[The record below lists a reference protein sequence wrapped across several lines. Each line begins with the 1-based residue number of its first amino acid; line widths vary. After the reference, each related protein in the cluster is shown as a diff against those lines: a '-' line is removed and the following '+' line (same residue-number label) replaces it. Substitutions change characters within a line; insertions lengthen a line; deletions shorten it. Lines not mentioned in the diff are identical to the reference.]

1 MYKWPLR
8 TDVLSCWKP
17 YLCFVAYLAFL
28 SLVPGFSHTTVGGQG
43 SELFASN
50 RCYLYLQFIA
60 CFFVVLTAASL
71 FEETFRTTSR
81 QYIRTLPLGTVRV
94 ILARYI
100 KLLLFVLIPYVPT
113 VLFMFIRA
121 NASLQ
126 DYFLLFPQE
135 SACPPIPLLFPLV
148 HCVIAVN
155 FYIIGTMFLMFI
167 LQSKVIAL
175 IIIMIYCAMEAAMLH
190 FIFPR
195 FVVFCG
201 AFNIPD
207 FYHIFPT
214 NIQILAVVSVVM
226 LAFILLF
233 YKSRH
238 SWKKFCRTVD
248 FLTFLSF
255 ADNN

>member
-1 MYKWPLR
+1 M
-8 TDVLSCWKP
+8 
-17 YLCFVAYLAFL
+17 
-28 SLVPGFSHTTVGGQG
+28 
-43 SELFASN
+43 
-50 RCYLYLQFIA
+50 
-60 CFFVVLTAASL
+60 

-126 DYFLLFPQE
+126 DYLLLFPQE

-167 LQSKVIAL
+167 LQNKVIAL
-175 IIIMIYCAMEAAMLH
+175 IVIMVYCAMEAAMLH
-190 FIFPR
+190 FVFPQYS
-195 FVVFCG
+195 VFRG
-201 AFNIPD
+201 AFNTPD
-207 FYHIFPT
+207 FYHILPV
-214 NIQILAVVSVVM
+214 NIRLLAGASAFM
-226 LAFILLF
+226 LGIILLF
-233 YKSRH
+233 YKSRRR
-238 SWKKFCRTVD
+238 SMGSPVRWRR
-248 FLTFLSF
+248 
-255 ADNN
+255 

>member
-43 SELFASN
+43 GELFASN

-60 CFFVVLTAASL
+60 CFFVVGTAASL
-71 FEETFRTTSR
+71 FEETFRTASR

-113 VLFMFIRA
+113 VLFLFIRA

-126 DYFLLFPQE
+126 DYLLLFPQE

-155 FYIIGTMFLMFI
+155 FYIIGTMFLTFI
-167 LQSKVIAL
+167 LQSKVITL
-175 IIIMIYCAMEAAMLH
+175 IVIMVYCAMEAAMLH
-190 FIFPR
+190 FVFPR
-195 FVVFCG
+195 YSVFRG
-201 AFNIPD
+201 AFNTPD
-207 FYHIFPT
+207 FYHILPV
-214 NIQILAVVSVVM
+214 NIRLLAEASAVM
-226 LAFILLF
+226 LAVILLF
-233 YKSRH
+233 YKSRYAM
-238 SWKKFCRTVD
+238 R
-248 FLTFLSF
+248 
-255 ADNN
+255 N

>member
-8 TDVLSCWKP
+8 TDALSCWKP
-17 YLCFVAYLAFL
+17 YLFFVAYLAFL
-28 SLVPGFSHTTVGGQG
+28 SLIPGFSHTTVGGQDG
-43 SELFASN
+43 ELFANN

-60 CFFVVLTAASL
+60 CLFVVGTAASL
-71 FEETFRTTSR
+71 FEETFRTASR
-81 QYIRTLPLGTVRV
+81 QYIRTLPLDTARV

-100 KLLLFVLIPYVPT
+100 KLLLFILIPYVPT

-175 IIIMIYCAMEAAMLH
+175 IVVMVYCAMEAAMLH
-190 FIFPR
+190 FVFPQ
-195 FVVFCG
+195 FCVFRG
-201 AFNIPD
+201 AFNTPD
-207 FYHIFPT
+207 FYHILPV
-214 NIQILAVVSVVM
+214 NIRLLAGASTVM
-226 LAFILLF
+226 LVVILLF
-233 YKSRH
+233 YKPRR
-238 SWKKFCRTVD
+238 FG
-248 FLTFLSF
+248 LSKS
-255 ADNN
+255 

>member
-60 CFFVVLTAASL
+60 CFFVVGTAASL

-81 QYIRTLPLGTVRV
+81 QYIRTLPLDTARV

-175 IIIMIYCAMEAAMLH
+175 IVVMVYCAMEAAMLH
-190 FIFPR
+190 FVFPQ
-195 FVVFCG
+195 FCVFRG
-201 AFNIPD
+201 AFNTPD
-207 FYHIFPT
+207 FYHILPV
-214 NIQILAVVSVVM
+214 NIRLLAGASTVM
-226 LAFILLF
+226 LVVILLF
-233 YKSRH
+233 YKPRR
-238 SWKKFCRTVD
+238 FG
-248 FLTFLSF
+248 LSKS
-255 ADNN
+255 

>member
-8 TDVLSCWKP
+8 ADVLSCWKP
-17 YLCFVAYLAFL
+17 YLCFAAYLAFL

-43 SELFASN
+43 GELFAYN

-60 CFFVVLTAASL
+60 SFFVVGTAASL
-71 FEETFRTTSR
+71 FEETFRTVSR

-100 KLLLFVLIPYVPT
+100 KLLLFILIPYAPT

-121 NASLQ
+121 NDSLQ

-135 SACPPIPLLFPLV
+135 GTCPPIPLLFPLV

-175 IIIMIYCAMEAAMLH
+175 IVIMMYCAMEAAMLH
-190 FIFPR
+190 FVFPQYS
-195 FVVFCG
+195 VFRG
-201 AFNIPD
+201 AFNTPD
-207 FYHIFPT
+207 FYHILPV
-214 NIQILAVVSVVM
+214 NIRLLAGASAFM
-226 LAFILLF
+226 LGIILLF
-233 YKSRH
+233 YKSRRR
-238 SWKKFCRTVD
+238 SMGSPVRWRR
-248 FLTFLSF
+248 
-255 ADNN
+255 

>member
-8 TDVLSCWKP
+8 TDALSCWKP
-17 YLCFVAYLAFL
+17 YLFFVAYLAFL

-43 SELFASN
+43 GELFASN

-60 CFFVVLTAASL
+60 CFFVVGTAASL

-100 KLLLFVLIPYVPT
+100 KLLLFILIPYVPT

-126 DYFLLFPQE
+126 DYLLLFPQE

-175 IIIMIYCAMEAAMLH
+175 IVVMVYCAMEAAMLH
-190 FIFPR
+190 FVFPQ
-195 FVVFCG
+195 FCVFRG
-201 AFNIPD
+201 AFNTPD
-207 FYHIFPT
+207 FYHILPV
-214 NIQILAVVSVVM
+214 NIRLLAGASAVM
-226 LAFILLF
+226 LVVILLF
-233 YKSRH
+233 YKPQRFRFSK
-238 SWKKFCRTVD
+238 S
-248 FLTFLSF
+248 
-255 ADNN
+255 

>member
-17 YLCFVAYLAFL
+17 YVFFVAYLVL
-28 SLVPGFSHTTVGGQG
+28 LMLYPGFAYTTAGGN
-43 SELFASN
+43 SELFANN

-60 CFFVVLTAASL
+60 CFFVVGMTANV
-71 FEETFRTTSR
+71 FEETFRKESK
-81 QYIRTLPLGTVRV
+81 QYIHTFPLRTGSIIFVRY
-94 ILARYI
+94 A
-100 KLLLFVLIPYVPT
+100 KLFLFILIPYVPT
-113 VLFMFIRA
+113 VLVMFTRA

-126 DYFLLFPQE
+126 DYLLLFPDIGD
-135 SACPPIPLLFPLV
+135 CPPIPLLFPLV

-167 LQSKVIAL
+167 LQNRVIAL

-195 FVVFCG
+195 FVVFRG

-207 FYHIFPT
+207 YYHILPT

-226 LAFILLF
+226 LTFILLF
-233 YKSRH
+233 YKTWNLCVRKS
-238 SWKKFCRTVD
+238 
-248 FLTFLSF
+248 
-255 ADNN
+255 

>member
-8 TDVLSCWKP
+8 TDALSCWKP
-17 YLCFVAYLAFL
+17 YLFFVAYLAFL

-43 SELFASN
+43 GELFASN

-60 CFFVVLTAASL
+60 CFFVVGTAASL
-71 FEETFRTTSR
+71 FEETFRTASR
-81 QYIRTLPLGTVRV
+81 QYIRTLPLDTARV

-100 KLLLFVLIPYVPT
+100 KLLLFILIPYVPT

-126 DYFLLFPQE
+126 DYLLLFPQE

-175 IIIMIYCAMEAAMLH
+175 IVVMVYCAMEAAMLH
-190 FIFPR
+190 FVFPQ
-195 FVVFCG
+195 FCVFRG
-201 AFNIPD
+201 AFNTPD
-207 FYHIFPT
+207 FYHILPV
-214 NIQILAVVSVVM
+214 NIRLLAGASAVM
-226 LAFILLF
+226 LVVILLF
-233 YKSRH
+233 YKPQRFRFSK
-238 SWKKFCRTVD
+238 S
-248 FLTFLSF
+248 
-255 ADNN
+255 

>member
-1 MYKWPLR
+1 MAVTTMYKWPLR

-43 SELFASN
+43 GELFASN

-60 CFFVVLTAASL
+60 CFFVVGTAASL

-135 SACPPIPLLFPLV
+135 SACPPIPLLFPYRCLARRGPYGFITHIPRSV
-148 HCVIAVN
+148 RRPCRCCCVVVGAYHGYGGARCCR
-155 FYIIGTMFLMFI
+155 F
-167 LQSKVIAL
+167 
-175 IIIMIYCAMEAAMLH
+175 H
-190 FIFPR
+190 FGGR
-195 FVVFCG
+195 GFCCCG
-201 AFNIPD
+201 
-207 FYHIFPT
+207 
-214 NIQILAVVSVVM
+214 LC
-226 LAFILLF
+226 
-233 YKSRH
+233 SRRSLGGHGEPSH
-238 SWKKFCRTVD
+238 S
-248 FLTFLSF
+248 
-255 ADNN
+255 

>member
-1 MYKWPLR
+1 MAVTTMYKWPLR

-43 SELFASN
+43 GELFASN

-60 CFFVVLTAASL
+60 CFFVVGTAASL
-71 FEETFRTTSR
+71 FEETFRTASR
-81 QYIRTLPLGTVRV
+81 QYIHTLPLGTVRV

-100 KLLLFVLIPYVPT
+100 KLLLFILIPYAPT

-121 NASLQ
+121 NYSLQ

-135 SACPPIPLLFPLV
+135 GTCPPIPLLFPLV

-175 IIIMIYCAMEAAMLH
+175 IVIMMYCAMEAAMLH
-190 FIFPR
+190 FVFPQYS
-195 FVVFCG
+195 VFRG
-201 AFNIPD
+201 AFNTPD
-207 FYHIFPT
+207 FYHILPV
-214 NIQILAVVSVVM
+214 NIRLLAGVSAFMLGIIL
-226 LAFILLF
+226 IY
-233 YKSRH
+233 YKSRRCGFR
-238 SWKKFCRTVD
+238 KY
-248 FLTFLSF
+248 
-255 ADNN
+255 

>member
-17 YLCFVAYLAFL
+17 YVFFVAYLAL
-28 SLVPGFSHTTVGGQG
+28 LMLYPGFAYTTVGGS
-43 SELFASN
+43 SELFANN

-60 CFFVVLTAASL
+60 CFFVVGMTANM
-71 FEETFRTTSR
+71 FEETFRKDSK
-81 QYIRTLPLGTVRV
+81 QYIHTFPLGTGS
-94 ILARYI
+94 IIFARYA
-100 KLLLFVLIPYVPT
+100 KLLFFILIPYVPA
-113 VLFMFIRA
+113 VLVMFTQA
-121 NASLQ
+121 NTSLQ
-126 DYFLLFPQE
+126 DYLLLFPDTGD
-135 SACPPIPLLFPLV
+135 CPPIPLLFPLV

-195 FVVFCG
+195 FVVFRG

-207 FYHIFPT
+207 FYHILPT
-214 NIQILAVVSVVM
+214 NILILAVVSVVM

-233 YKSRH
+233 YKSQH
-238 SWKKFCRTVD
+238 SWQKILWNC
-248 FLTFLSF
+248 
-255 ADNN
+255 

>member
-8 TDVLSCWKP
+8 TDALSCWKP
-17 YLCFVAYLAFL
+17 YLFFVAYLAFL

-43 SELFASN
+43 GELFASN

-60 CFFVVLTAASL
+60 CFFVVGTAASL
-71 FEETFRTTSR
+71 FEETFRTASR
-81 QYIRTLPLGTVRV
+81 QYIRTLPLDTARV

-100 KLLLFVLIPYVPT
+100 KLLLFILIPYVPT

-126 DYFLLFPQE
+126 DYLLLFPQE

-167 LQSKVIAL
+167 FQSKVIAL
-175 IIIMIYCAMEAAMLH
+175 IVVMVYCAMEAAMLH
-190 FIFPR
+190 FVFPQYS
-195 FVVFCG
+195 VFRG
-201 AFNIPD
+201 AFNTPD
-207 FYHIFPT
+207 FYHILPV
-214 NIQILAVVSVVM
+214 NIRLLAGASTVM
-226 LAFILLF
+226 LVVILLF
-233 YKSRH
+233 YKPRRFGFSK
-238 SWKKFCRTVD
+238 S
-248 FLTFLSF
+248 
-255 ADNN
+255 